1 MYLQCG
7 PEVRSGP
14 FCTCNSV
21 NSYAGQTM
29 VGYSK
34 TQFVQFAQFV
44 QFVRN
49 SGEIASSIWLG
60 PERQSLAG
68 VSIKCSPHG
77 G

>member
-1 MYLQCG
+1 
-7 PEVRSGP
+7 
-14 FCTCNSV
+14 
-21 NSYAGQTM
+21 M